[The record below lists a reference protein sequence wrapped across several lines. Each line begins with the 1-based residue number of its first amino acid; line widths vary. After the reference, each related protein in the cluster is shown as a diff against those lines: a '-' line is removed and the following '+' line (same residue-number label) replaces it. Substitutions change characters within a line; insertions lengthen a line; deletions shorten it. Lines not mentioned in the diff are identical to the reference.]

1 MEIKIKNAKAALKT
15 ADESVKKVLLA
26 LLPEL
31 NETETQT
38 AANRPIT
45 ERVKTFEDACREL
58 GIDHPFVLAYKNT
71 NLRDPEVAE
80 ENRDILAYMK
90 LRIIA
95 AAMNEGW
102 KLSSQKT
109 RNVGIL
115 GSRYGRKKNCQR
127 RVTSGKPTDTSYQ
140 QATIQETGRASL
152 LRARVTPP
160 RMRLRASVLAFALRA
175 KLSPRIAANN
185 LSIFGLT
192 STLSENNTKNK
203 NNMTRTTFKKIP
215 FDLEL
220 AKKITNKEVK
230 GRIVTE
236 DGLTAR
242 IVCFDMKF
250 GVDKILAVLVDCGGE
265 YEIGV
270 RCNLDGTCRD
280 DRKEDKFNLHI
291 EVPTYYRDY
300 SNFVPQKWQPCL
312 VRDNENHLWG
322 IQVYS
327 HTDCQ
332 GKMLFYNDEGY
343 VIPYTKVLPLSKVT
357 ARLIGTTKNYEQL
370 IEELDENGKD

>member
-1 MEIKIKNAKAALKT
+1 MNIAEILKDCPSGTRLYSPIYGELSLESVQSFDERCYPIHCRIIKNGNVVSFRKDGRSYLLDAEPTLFPSKNQRDWSKFRVSDQVGEIEARGHTKT
-15 ADESVKKVLLA
+15 KK
-26 LLPEL
+26 
-31 NETETQT
+31 
-38 AANRPIT
+38 
-45 ERVKTFEDACREL
+45 D
-58 GIDHPFVLAYKNT
+58 
-71 NLRDPEVAE
+71 
-80 ENRDILAYMK
+80 
-90 LRIIA
+90 
-95 AAMNEGW
+95 
-102 KLSSQKT
+102 
-109 RNVGIL
+109 
-115 GSRYGRKKNCQR
+115 
-127 RVTSGKPTDTSYQ
+127 
-140 QATIQETGRASL
+140 
-152 LRARVTPP
+152 
-160 RMRLRASVLAFALRA
+160 
-175 KLSPRIAANN
+175 
-185 LSIFGLT
+185 
-192 STLSENNTKNK
+192 K
-203 NNMTRTTFKKIP
+203 NNMTRTKYKRVS

-236 DGLTAR
+236 DNLTAR